1 MGALTSAYF
10 IGTDDDIRP
19 GWATDSPYV
28 NIGPAGS
35 APQVTLFLGGAYPAP
50 SLTDQAEL
58 AMRLIEVLQGIRADL
73 LQRAADPHAAGDG
86 ATVPHRSIRTAAE
99 LRTHL
104 VADHGAEDDLF
115 ELANATPVALE
126 ARHRVEHGQTYG
138 VTVAGMAPV
147 RGL

>member
-1 MGALTSAYF
+1 MGALKSAYF

-28 NIGPAGS
+28 SIGPAGS
-35 APQVTLFLGGAYPAP
+35 TPQVTLFLGDGYPVP

-73 LQRAADPHAAGDG
+73 LQRAADPHAGGDG
-86 ATVPHRSIRTAAE
+86 AKVPHRSIRTAVE

-104 VADHGAEDDLF
+104 VVDHHAEDDLF
-115 ELANATPVALE
+115 DLARTTPVALE
-126 ARHRVEHGQTYG
+126 ARHRIEHGQAYG
-138 VTVAGMAPV
+138 ATVYGMGPV